1 MALRYGGAH
10 QRKRALERPH
20 MYGKPCARCGKPLVA
35 PIELDHDDH
44 DPTKYLGWSHARC
57 NRAARNRLEAARA
70 RARYQSPAAA
80 RGGPEPTLVRPDGLP
95 PRQHARAW

>member
-10 QRKRALERPH
+10 QAKRARERPYMH
-20 MYGKPCARCGKPLVA
+20 GKPCARCGKPLDG
-35 PIELDHDDH
+35 PIELDHDDD
-44 DPTKYLGWSHARC
+44 DPSRYLGWSHRRC

-70 RARYQSPAAA
+70 HYQSPAPG
-80 RGGPEPTLVRPDGLP
+80 RGGQEPSLERPDGLE